1 MKSRKRGKVP
11 PDAFVKCAVLLAA
24 PFIGSFL
31 GTLALRLPKGEPV
44 LGGRSACPACG
55 HVLGPL
61 ELIPLASWAILRGRC
76 RSCGA
81 AISAFYPAIALA
93 ALAGGG
99 GGNTPR
105 RGFLSRLPHR
115 MGLAGAGGDGGPPAA
130 QAMMSGSR
138 ASSRRAIWSLS
149 CSLRFFRRVICG

>member
-1 MKSRKRGKVP
+1 VP

-81 AISAFYPAIALA
+81 AISAFYPAIELA
-93 ALAGGG
+93 ALAVAAAAAA
-99 GGNTPR
+99 TT
-105 RGFLSRLPHR
+105 S
-115 MGLAGAGGDGGPPAA
+115 GAGFYLACLIGWALLVPAA
-130 QAMMSGSR
+130 MA
-138 ASSRRAIWSLS
+138 A
-149 CSLRFFRRVICG
+149 LRLLKR